1 VSVPFRCQIAL
12 MALDEYAHGDHVS
25 DPAAFVRRCRTIEAL
40 RSRSIL
46 ARWAA

>member
-1 VSVPFRCQIAL
+1 
-12 MALDEYAHGDHVS
+12 MALGEYAYGDHVS
-25 DPAAFVRRCRTIEAL
+25 DPTAFVRRCRTVEAL